1 MWFMLEGKVESNLSS
16 KMCKSKMGNLSLY
29 LVLTILSC
37 YLADTAQSS
46 SFPSNFIK
54 ASCRAT
60 RYPSL
65 CIDCL
70 SAYANSIQQSERQL
84 AEVALSVSL
93 AKARSAAMFV
103 VKLTRSARGLKPR
116 ELQAVK
122 DCVDTMGDTMDQLR
136 RSVRELGRAGRVPSQ
151 DFVWHVGNVQ
161 TWVSAALTNE
171 NTCLDGFAGPAMD
184 GNVKGAIR
192 ARVVNVARVTS
203 NALALVNRFAA
214 RHRPGGVNVP

>member
-1 MWFMLEGKVESNLSS
+1 
-16 KMCKSKMGNLSLY
+16 MCKAKMGNLSLLY
-29 LVLTILSC
+29 LVLIILSS
-37 YLADTAQSS
+37 YLAGTAESS

-65 CIDCL
+65 CVDCL

-103 VKLTRSARGLKPR
+103 VKLTRSGRGLKPR

-122 DCVDTMGDTMDQLR
+122 DCVDTMGDTMDELR
-136 RSVRELGRAGRVPSQ
+136 RSIRELGRAAGRVPSQ

-171 NTCLDGFAGPAMD
+171 NTCLDGFAGAAMD

-192 ARVVNVARVTS
+192 ARVLNVARVTS

-214 RHRPGGVNVP
+214 RHRPGGGAATHNGVNVP

>member
-1 MWFMLEGKVESNLSS
+1 
-16 KMCKSKMGNLSLY
+16 MGNLSLY
-29 LVLTILSC
+29 LVLIFSC
-37 YLADTAQSS
+37 YLAGSAQSS
-46 SFPSNFIK
+46 FPSNHETSNFIK

-65 CIDCL
+65 CVECL

-103 VKLTRSARGLKPR
+103 VKLTRSAKGLKPR

-122 DCVDTMGDTMDQLR
+122 DCVDTMGDTMDQLS
-136 RSVRELGRAGRVPSQ
+136 RSIRELGRTGKVPGQ
-151 DFVWHVGNVQ
+151 DFMWHVGNVQ

-192 ARVVNVARVTS
+192 ARVLNVARVTS

-214 RHRPGGVNVP
+214 RHRPGAATPNVPWI